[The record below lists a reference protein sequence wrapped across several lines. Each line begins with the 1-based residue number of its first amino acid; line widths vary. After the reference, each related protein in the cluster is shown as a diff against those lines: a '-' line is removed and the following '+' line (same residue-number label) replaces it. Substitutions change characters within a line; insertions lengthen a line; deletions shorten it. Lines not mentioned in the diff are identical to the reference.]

1 MALGIWGGLGIWGSA
16 VVTVPPQGA
25 VTLTGVTENKSVAA
39 LSFTY
44 SEEDQ
49 EGFEYRINGG
59 VSAILA
65 EPNSIYGIIS
75 GVVYSVELR
84 AFNSVGYS
92 DWSSAVEF
100 TGDTRSMANIVVSID
115 GKITIRSKNVSKRI
129 AILS

>member
-16 VVTVPPQGA
+16 VVTVPPQGV

-39 LSFTY
+39 LSFVY

-92 DWSSAVEF
+92 DWSSVVEF

-115 GKITIRSKNVSKRI
+115 GKITIRSKNVSKRV

>member
-39 LSFTY
+39 LSFIY

-115 GKITIRSKNVSKRI
+115 GKITIRSKNVSKRV